1 MSSNHRARAL
11 LLSASIALV
20 GCLAP
25 VDDEVGVN
33 DAIGVPYETMEGP
46 YGNNGLNPVDFWSL
60 SNQQALR
67 ALGAG
72 ALNNSSGALVSTS
85 LLGTAGG
92 RSVLSYTIRCALP
105 GSASVQA
112 ADGSVFYG
120 DLGFAPD
127 WSTRALTTSEQRWMT
142 ACLLQHLNGLGQ
154 HVTMLLQGSHSAL
167 DPNPGEDYSD
177 YAIGDIT
184 TFGNVFEQNLLG
196 YKAWACVDPILDLSC
211 GVGLSTITLERLCG
225 LSPTCGI
232 NILGPCALYCSYS
245 ASGDPSCTPLLGS
258 TYTQSIASK
267 LEESA
272 FISLYPL
279 CLLPP

>member
-1 MSSNHRARAL
+1 MSSIHCARAL
-11 LLSASIALV
+11 LLSASIAMV

-25 VDDEVGVN
+25 VDDEIGVN

-46 YGNNGLNPVDFWSL
+46 WGNNGLNPVDFWSL

-67 ALGAG
+67 SLGAA
-72 ALNNSSGALVSTS
+72 ALRGSSGALVSTS
-85 LLGTAGG
+85 LLDTAGG

-105 GSASVQA
+105 GGASVQA
-112 ADGSVFYG
+112 ADGSVFHG
-120 DLGFAPD
+120 ELGFAPD

-142 ACLLQHLNGLGQ
+142 ACLLQHLNGVGQ
-154 HVTMLLQGSHSAL
+154 HVTMLMQGSHAVL
-167 DPNPGEDYSD
+167 DPVPGEDYSD
-177 YAIGDIT
+177 YTIGDIT
-184 TFGNVFEQNLLG
+184 TFGNVFEQSLLG
-196 YKAWACVDPILDLSC
+196 YKAWACIDPILDLSC
-211 GVGLSTITLERLCG
+211 GIGLSTITLERLCG

-232 NILGPCALYCSYS
+232 NILGPCGLYCSYS

-258 TYTQSIASK
+258 TYTQAIASK